1 MPDMRGLIPLAV
13 EVQVTL
19 GRELLI
25 HREPART
32 R

>member
-1 MPDMRGLIPLAV
+1 MGGLIPLTV